1 MAGVTG
7 LFLLVSFA
15 YRASGTR
22 FLISL
27 RVASASLL
35 NNKTSPVVKNQ
46 STGLIFCLQ
55 PATGHGF
62 ELLVSSLKQ
71 KEFLFRNSF
80 CFNGG
85 SDGARTRDLRR
96 DRPSL

>member
-7 LFLLVSFA
+7 LFLL
-15 YRASGTR
+15 GTH

-62 ELLVSSLKQ
+62 ELLISSFKTKRVPE
-71 KEFLFRNSF
+71 KELFLF
-80 CFNGG
+80 
-85 SDGARTRDLRR
+85 
-96 DRPSL
+96 